1 MSHIE
6 TDAARSAPAVV
17 LPARRAR
24 AAEAAAPVRA
34 WTRGE
39 TRAAYGAVALAAVT
53 AAALWGLNGMV
64 VPWDSKN
71 HFYAMFR
78 FLGDALSEGRIPFWN
93 PYHFGGH
100 PAIADPQSLIFT
112 PSLALFAGLSP
123 RASMQ
128 AFDLAVFAHLAGG
141 ALAMVAL
148 ARRYGLAAAPAV
160 LAALVFMLGG
170 AASSR
175 LQHTGMIVSYA
186 FFPLALLALEN
197 LLVRG
202 RLRAGVAFALAA
214 GLMALGRDQVAFLFC
229 LALVG
234 RTATAV
240 ALARAPLAFLRARA
254 PALALAGL
262 LGAALIAAPML
273 LTLQLLADSNRPAIS
288 YGVAAAGSLAPA
300 NLATLVAPDLFG
312 SLGWNYRYWGPGY
325 ETMTDP
331 DWTDRAVNYL
341 FAGSAPAL
349 LLLWRGLAGGALW
362 RRAARGFAIA
372 GALALLYALGRATPA
387 FDIAFDHLPGV
398 SLYRR
403 PADATFAL
411 NVAFAFLAA
420 FLLDDWLARG
430 GLRAQSAFGAALF
443 VAFAGL
449 AAGAALAFGLPAGE
463 LAASAGSLAFACAA
477 FGALAA
483 LMAWGEARGRRAL
496 AATLMVAA
504 TGGELVWRNAANS
517 MNAEPAERYSVYA
530 GMRPAEREGLAAL
543 QRELALRHAAGERP
557 RVEILGLPGAWQ
569 NASMVLE
576 LENTLGY
583 NPLRIADYERA
594 IGPGENAAD
603 PNLRQFPD
611 TFRGYKCRLAQK
623 LGLDYLVLDRPLEK
637 LPRHVPR
644 PQATAIHSGEGVHIY
659 RLGRAEPR
667 VFVAESVKPI
677 DGEQALADRRTP
689 DYERGVQALV
699 EEGHLSRL
707 SPALRDRAPSEY
719 VAPASA
725 RYASIATYED
735 NRVTIDAAS
744 VEGGLVVLHDLY
756 YPGWEAFVDGVPAP
770 IVKADLLFR
779 GVEIAAG
786 RHRVEFV
793 FRPLSFANLKNAA
806 AGLLN

>member
-1 MSHIE
+1 MSHIDAE
-6 TDAARSAPAVV
+6 AARPALEAA
-17 LPARRAR
+17 LPARGR
-24 AAEAAAPVRA
+24 AAEVAAPARA
-34 WTRGE
+34 WTRAE
-39 TRAAYGAVALAAVT
+39 TLAAYGAVALVAAC
-53 AAALWGLNGMV
+53 ASSLWIAGGMV

-112 PSLALFAGLSP
+112 PSLALFAWIAP

-128 AFDLAVFAHLAGG
+128 AFDLAIFAHLAGG
-141 ALAMVAL
+141 ALVMVAL
-148 ARRYGLAAAPAV
+148 CRRYGLAPAPAV

-170 AASSR
+170 SASAR

-186 FFPLALLALEN
+186 YFPLALLALEN
-197 LLVRG
+197 LLA
-202 RLRAGVAFALAA
+202 RARARDGLWFALAA
-214 GLMALGRDQVAFLFC
+214 SLMAVGRDQVAFLFC
-229 LALVG
+229 LALIA
-234 RTATAV
+234 RAASAV
-240 ALARAPLAFLRARA
+240 ALAPAPLAFLRARA
-254 PALALAGL
+254 LPLGLAAV
-262 LGAALIAAPML
+262 LGAALLAVPTL

-288 YGVAAAGSLAPA
+288 YGVAAAGSLAPS

-325 ETMTDP
+325 ETMTEP

-341 FAGSAPAL
+341 FIGTAPAL
-349 LLLWRGLAGGALW
+349 LLLWRGLAGGGLFA
-362 RRAARGFAIA
+362 RAPRGFVVAA
-372 GALALLYALGRATPA
+372 AVALLYALGRATPA
-387 FDIAFDHLPGV
+387 FNIAFDHLPGV
-398 SLYRR
+398 ALYRR

-411 NVAFAFLAA
+411 NAALAFLSAWM
-420 FLLDDWLARG
+420 LNDYLARG
-430 GLRAQSAFGAALF
+430 ATRAKSAAGGALL
-443 VAFAGL
+443 VAFVGLVAGS
-449 AAGAALAFGLPAGE
+449 ALAFGLPAGE
-463 LAASAGSLAFACAA
+463 MASVAASL
-477 FGALAA
+477 ALALA
-483 LMAWGEARGRRAL
+483 LLAGFAALLLWGDARGRRAL
-496 AATLMVAA
+496 AAALLVAA
-504 TGGELVWRNAANS
+504 TAGELAWRNAANS
-517 MNAEPAERYSVYA
+517 MNAEPAARYSVYD
-530 GMRPAEREGLAAL
+530 GMKKSEREGLAAL
-543 QRELALRHAAGERP
+543 QRELALRHANGERP

-644 PQATAIHSGEGVHIY
+644 PQATRIYAGEGVHIY

-667 VFVAESVKPI
+667 AFVAERVKPI
-677 DGEQALADRRTP
+677 DGEQALADRQTP
-689 DYERGVQALV
+689 EYERGVEALV
-699 EEGHLSRL
+699 EEAHAARL
-707 SPALRDRAPSEY
+707 TPALRERAPSEF

-725 RYASIATYED
+725 KYASIASYDD
-735 NRVTIDAAS
+735 NRVVIDAAS
-744 VEGGLVVLHDLY
+744 VDGGLLVLHDLY
-756 YPGWEAFVDGVPAP
+756 YPGWEALVDGAPAP

-779 GVEIAAG
+779 GVEIPAG

-793 FRPLSFANLKNAA
+793 FRPLSFANLKSAA
-806 AGLLN
+806 MSLAHR